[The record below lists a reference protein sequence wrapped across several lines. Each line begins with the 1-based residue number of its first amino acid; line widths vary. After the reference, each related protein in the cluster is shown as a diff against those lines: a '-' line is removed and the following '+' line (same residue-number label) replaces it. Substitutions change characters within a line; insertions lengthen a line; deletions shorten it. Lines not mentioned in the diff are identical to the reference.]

1 MFLEKLKLQLF
12 AANNDNPDDGEQD
25 IDNDDVIEDKD
36 DETTDDDEEIA
47 DDNDEP
53 EGDEG
58 ESEGE
63 EGQEETEDSED
74 DKHDDEPDK
83 PFMVFKS
90 KEDHQKYMD
99 NVIGKR
105 LGDTRKEKE
114 KLEKYESMMNVLQEH
129 FEVSDVDGLEKKI
142 DELLDDIAYKRGTT
156 KEQLKK
162 QQKAELKIKQFEAMR
177 QEQQQQAFFNAFNA
191 DCDKLAKL
199 DTEIYG
205 DIDRDKLM
213 ENRQFLAML
222 SSGVPFK
229 QAYDALHFDTIIAKQ
244 TQKVKKTVLD
254 DVKAKG
260 NRIKENA
267 TKKSKAAAVK
277 IDISKMTDDELA
289 ELERR
294 AENGE
299 KIKF

>member
-25 IDNDDVIEDKD
+25 IDNDDVIEDED
-36 DETTDDDEEIA
+36 DESVGGDEENT

-58 ESEGE
+58 ESEDE
-63 EGQEETEDSED
+63 EGQEEAEDSED
-74 DKHDDEPDK
+74 NEHDDEPDK

-90 KEDHQKYMD
+90 KEEHQRYMD

-105 LGDTRKEKE
+105 IGDQRQLKE
-114 KLEKYESMMNVLQEH
+114 KLDEYESMFDVLKEH
-129 FEVSDVDGLEKKI
+129 FDVPDLEGLKKKA

-162 QQKAELKIKQFEAMR
+162 QQEAELKIKQFEAMQ
-177 QEQQQQAFFNAFNA
+177 QEQQRQAFFNAFNA
-191 DCDKLAKL
+191 DCDKLAAL
-199 DTEIYG
+199 DKEIYG

-213 ENRQFLAML
+213 ENRQFLSML

-244 TQKVKKTVLD
+244 TQKAKKTVLD

-260 NRIKENA
+260 TRIKENA
-267 TKKSKAAAVK
+267 TKKSKAASVK
-277 IDISKMTDDELA
+277 IDISKMSDDELA